1 MYNWLLNEE
10 SLVMLTE
17 TLLSSVGDFS
27 SFAGLT
33 GEFHFLWIRTISFDE
48 FPTIMAKEDNSS
60 SVRIKGYFFLSIG
73 RDIHKIALDTVES
86 SIFLFWSRGC
96 RGLSWFRHRGEYK
109 YKIQNTKDNPL
120 LENH

>member
-1 MYNWLLNEE
+1 MYNCLFSEQ

-17 TLLSSVGDFS
+17 TLLSTIGDFS

-48 FPTIMAKEDNSS
+48 FPTIMAKEDDSS

-73 RDIHKIALDTVES
+73 RDIHEIALDTVES
-86 SIFLFWSRGC
+86 SIFLFWNWGYGWSR
-96 RGLSWFRHRGEYK
+96 FRHMRRV
-109 YKIQNTKDNPL
+109 
-120 LENH
+120 

>member
-1 MYNWLLNEE
+1 MYNCLFNEE

-48 FPTIMAKEDNSS
+48 FPTIMAKEDDSS

-73 RDIHKIALDTVES
+73 RDIHEIALDTVES
-86 SIFLFWSRGC
+86 SIFLFWSRC
-96 RGLSWFRHRGEYK
+96 WGLNWFRHRGEYK
-109 YKIQNTKDNPL
+109 YK
-120 LENH
+120 E